1 MKMALK
7 LEKLDDITRKYMI
20 EEIQG
25 DVSERKV
32 YISSRLNADGK
43 IKFQELLISSAKS
56 GNDSTLAGSLVG
68 YFNEKES
75 NGKGSYKSIPY
86 NANVTLA
93 EGEYNRY
100 YIRALCRRAI
110 IENKRIEVCRV
121 RDSFRPRLE
130 SECRIGEI
138 VDAAMLLEDL
148 RNSPGQNTFLGIPG
162 GVNSGLSVKLIDW
175 PNILK
180 VSFK

>member
-20 EEIQG
+20 EEMQG

-148 RNSPGQNTFLGIPG
+148 RNSLGQNTFLGIPG
-162 GVNSGLSVKLIDW
+162 GVNSGLSVKLID
-175 PNILK
+175 
-180 VSFK
+180 